1 MNDYGASKI
10 NNNTS
15 NKKLGRNT
23 EQNIHDTEV
32 LSAFEAIGRAKKR
45 NKKDS
50 KEDKIDTA
58 QRYLEGFASM
68 LDGMSPEEIKSFRF
82 SASFK
87 SADGVS
93 ISFRTR
99 YRR

>member
-1 MNDYGASKI
+1 MNDYGI
-10 NNNTS
+10 NKSNNT
-15 NKKLGRNT
+15 NKKMGRNA

-32 LSAFEAIGRAKKR
+32 LSAFEDIGKAKRR

-50 KEDKIDTA
+50 KEDKIDMA
-58 QRYLEGFASM
+58 QHYLEGFASM
-68 LDGMSPEEIKSFRF
+68 LNGMSPEEIKSFRF

-87 SADGVS
+87 SSDGVS

-99 YRR
+99 YRG

>member
-1 MNDYGASKI
+1 MNDYGASK
-10 NNNTS
+10 NNNTN

-32 LSAFEAIGRAKKR
+32 LSAFEAIGKAKKR
-45 NKKDS
+45 S
-50 KEDKIDTA
+50 KTDKENKIDTA
-58 QRYLEGFASM
+58 QRYLEGLASM
-68 LDGMSPEEIKSFRF
+68 LEGMSPEEIKSFRF

-87 SADGVS
+87 SEDGVS